1 MLLKG
6 LEVAPSQICGR
17 IRIVPLIRR
26 KIRKDLRLQRCNY
39 DAKYSIVSLEDNMQ
53 YMSYIPHGMVMSWN
67 DDGSAVANIG
77 ASILKKDGK
86 SVKSGRN
93 VQVMQRMAKRE
104 TKNSLRFL
112 PLHLAMEGFLSLYF
126 NGPKIAWEEYSRYA
140 LTYGLGCRSE
150 YSYSG
155 RAIVG
160 LEEALRVFEIYPK
173 QVGVLIYVADALAS
187 AFVVSTPEDYFCLHY
202 TLLEDFYG
210 ELIYQYALLYDKTYE
225 MSLSIDA
232 SKVNNL
238 ADLRSAVVKMRS
250 NWATFHQGAMSTG
263 LIGRSVKSKTVYTA
277 GRFELQRFITNVN
290 SPLDVNNENHI
301 GEVILR
307 DNGEVEYLHTY
318 RLSQQQI
325 NRVYYLGKLDE
336 NNWNI
341 SQTAKALLQT
351 DEEFVLIMEKLG
363 FGYLF
368 THNLRDK
375 ARKKAFK

>member
-6 LEVAPSQICGR
+6 LEVAPSQICGS

-26 KIRKDLRLQRCNY
+26 KIRGDLRLQRRSY

-53 YMSYIPHGMVMSWN
+53 YMSYVPHGMVMSWN

-77 ASILKKDGK
+77 ASIFKKDGK

-126 NGPKIAWEEYSRYA
+126 NSPKIAWEEYSRYA

-160 LEEALRVFEIYPK
+160 LEEALRVFEIHPN

-187 AFVVSTPEDYFCLHY
+187 AFVVSTPEDYLCLHY

-210 ELIYQYALLYDKTYE
+210 ELIYQYASLYDKTYE
-225 MSLSIDA
+225 MSLSINDK
-232 SKVNNL
+232 KVHNL

-250 NWATFHQGAMSTG
+250 DWATFHQGAMSTG

-277 GRFELQRFITNVN
+277 GHFELQRFITNVN
-290 SPLDVNNENHI
+290 SPLDLNNENHI

-341 SQTAKALLQT
+341 SQTAKALLRT
-351 DEEFVLIMEKLG
+351 DEEFILIMEQLG

-368 THNLRDK
+368 TQKLRVHVVSR
-375 ARKKAFK
+375 RK

>member
-6 LEVAPSQICGR
+6 LEVAPSQICGS

-26 KIRKDLRLQRCNY
+26 KIRGDLRLQRRSY
-39 DAKYSIVSLEDNMQ
+39 DAKYSIVSLEDDMQ
-53 YMSYIPHGMVMSWN
+53 YMSYIPHGMVMSWS

-77 ASILKKDGK
+77 ADIIKKDGK
-86 SVKSGRN
+86 SGKSGRN

-112 PLHLAMEGFLSLYF
+112 PLHLGMEGFLSLYF
-126 NGPKIAWEEYSRYA
+126 NSPKIAWEEYSRYA

-160 LEEALRVFEIYPK
+160 LEEALRVFEIHPN

-187 AFVVSTPEDYFCLHY
+187 AFVVSTPKDYLCLHY
-202 TLLEDFYG
+202 NLLEDFYG

-225 MSLSIDA
+225 MRLSIDDK
-232 SKVNNL
+232 KVNNL
-238 ADLRSAVVKMRS
+238 ADLRSAVAKMRS
-250 NWATFHQGAMSTG
+250 DWATFHQGVMSTG

-277 GRFELQRFITNVN
+277 GRFELQRFLTNVN

-336 NNWNI
+336 NNWNV
-341 SQTAKALLQT
+341 SQTAKALSRI
-351 DEEFVLIMEKLG
+351 DEEFVLIMEELG

-368 THNLRDK
+368 TQQLRDK